1 MKRHNWMAVS
11 AVLTSL
17 ALAGCADESPEK
29 RVAAAKQYLQKND
42 TKAAV
47 IEIKN
52 ALQANPDLGEARY
65 LLGTTLLG
73 EGNVAAAEVELR
85 KALVAKYA
93 EDAVVPDLARSML
106 MLGQAKKLVDEFG
119 ATRLGKPAA
128 DANLQTTLAAAY
140 SALGKPDQ
148 AQAAL
153 DAALA
158 ADATYAPALLISA
171 RQKAGARDF
180 DAALAVVDGVL
191 GREPANTEAWKL
203 KGDLLLY
210 TKNQPDEALAAYR
223 KALEVDAKYGPAHLA
238 ILSLLLQQG
247 KIDDA
252 TRQLEQLAAI
262 APNSP
267 QLKYYEAQ
275 LAYQQKDF
283 KRVRELTQPLL
294 QQAPGSAQ
302 LLQLAGAAE
311 LQLGAPAQAEI
322 YLSRATQIAPQ
333 LALAR
338 RLLIATYLR
347 SGQPAKALA
356 ALNAAADKDG
366 NLEPALYSLAGEVY
380 LQNGDAK
387 KAEAYF
393 AKALKLD
400 PDNARKRTAMA
411 ITHLASGQTTGALDE
426 LQDIAATDAGVTADL
441 ALVSLHVRRNEF
453 DKALA
458 AIDKLEAKQPDKPI
472 AANLRGRV
480 QLAKKDNAAARKSFE
495 RALQIDPNFFA
506 AAASLSA
513 MDIADKKPD
522 DAKQRFDALLA
533 KNPKNGAALLA
544 LAQLAAVNGAS
555 KDEVAA
561 LLTKAVDANPT
572 DAAPRLLLIDLLL
585 RNKDYKQALSVAQ
598 NAVSA
603 LPNST
608 DLLAALGRVQQVS
621 VDVNQA
627 IATYGK
633 LVAMQ
638 PLSSLPLVRLADAQ
652 VANKDLKAAE
662 QSLRKALEIKP
673 DAIEAQ
679 LGLVML
685 AMEGKRYGDALKVAR
700 SIQEQRPKELVGYV
714 MEGDISAA
722 QKNWEAAAA
731 AYRSGLQQAA
741 NTELAIKLSAVL
753 IASGKTA
760 EAERFQT
767 AWRKEHPKDQAFVLR
782 LGELALQRKDYEAA
796 EKAYRAVLEIQP
808 DNALALNNLAWV
820 TGQLKKDGA
829 IAYAEKANQ
838 ISPNQPAFMDTL
850 AMLLADRKEYTK
862 AVELQ
867 LKALEL
873 QPSNAVMRLNLAKIY
888 IKAGD
893 NARAKSELEAL
904 AKLGE
909 KFHAQAEVAAMLKN
923 L

>member
-1 MKRHNWMAVS
+1 MKSKPLIALPI
-11 AVLTSL
+11 VLAAL

-29 RVAAAKQYLQKND
+29 RVAAAKEYLQKKD

-65 LLGTTLLG
+65 LLGTTLLA

-85 KALVAKYA
+85 KALDAKYA
-93 EDAVVPDLARSML
+93 EDAVVPDLARTML

-119 ATRLGKPAA
+119 AAKLGKPVA

-140 SALGKPDQ
+140 SVLGRPDQ

-180 DAALAVVDGVL
+180 DGALAVVDGVI

-223 KALEVDAKYGPAHLA
+223 KTLQIDAKYGPAHLA

-247 KIDDA
+247 KVDDVEK
-252 TRQLEQLAAI
+252 QLEQLKAI

-267 QLKYYEAQ
+267 QTKFYEAQ
-275 LAYQQKDF
+275 LAYAKKDF
-283 KRVRELTQPLL
+283 KRVRELAQPL
-294 QQAPGSAQ
+294 QQLAPNNAQ

-322 YLSRATQIAPQ
+322 YLSRAIQIAPQ
-333 LALAR
+333 LAPAR

-380 LQNGDAK
+380 LQSGDAK
-387 KAEAYF
+387 KAESYF

-400 PDNARKRTAMA
+400 PDNARKRTAVA
-411 ITHLASGQTTGALDE
+411 ITHLASGQTAGALDE
-426 LQDIAATDAGVTADL
+426 LQDIAASDAGVTADL
-441 ALVSLHVRRNEF
+441 ALISVHVRRKEF
-453 DKALA
+453 DQALA
-458 AIDKLEAKQPDKPI
+458 AIAKLEAKQPDKPI
-472 AANLRGRV
+472 AANLRGRL
-480 QLAKKDNAAARKSFE
+480 QLAQKDNAAARKSFE
-495 RALQIDPNFFA
+495 RALEIDPNFFA
-506 AAASLSA
+506 AAASLAA

-522 DAKQRFDALLA
+522 DAKKRFETLLA

-544 LAQLAAVNGAS
+544 LAQLAAVNGAG

-585 RNKDYKQALSVAQ
+585 RNKDNKQALSVAQ
-598 NAVSA
+598 SAVSA
-603 LPNST
+603 LPDSA

-621 VDVNQA
+621 GDVNQA

-638 PLSSLPLVRLADAQ
+638 PLSPQAHVLLADAQ
-652 VANKDLKAAE
+652 AANKDRSAAR
-662 QSLRKALEIKP
+662 QSLRKALELKP
-673 DAIEAQ
+673 DLLDVQ
-679 LGLVML
+679 RRLF
-685 AMEGKRYGDALKVAR
+685 AMQIDDRDYSGAAR
-700 SIQEQRPKELVGYV
+700 IARAVKEQWPKSPVGFIF
-714 MEGDISAA
+714 EGDLANA
-722 QKNWEAAAA
+722 QKNWDAAARF
-731 AYRSGLQQAA
+731 YRDALQISPVTQAA
-741 NTELAIKLSAVL
+741 TKLHAVL
-753 IASGKTA
+753 WASGRTA
-760 EAERFQT
+760 EANKFAAGWQ
-767 AWRKEHPKDQAFVLR
+767 KEHPKDTLFLIYLAEQA
-782 LGELALQRKDYEAA
+782 LGLKNYAAA
-796 EKAYRAVLEIQP
+796 EKLYLAVLDLRPNSAIV
-808 DNALALNNLAWV
+808 LNNLAWV
-820 TGQLKKDGA
+820 SGQQHKDAALG
-829 IAYAEKANQ
+829 YGEKANRLA
-838 ISPNQPAFMDTL
+838 PDQPAFMDTL
-850 AMLLADRKEYTK
+850 AMLLAAKGEYGR

-867 LKALEL
+867 TKALAI
-873 QPSNAVMRLNLAKIY
+873 QPENTGLRMNLAKIY
-888 IKAGD
+888 IQAGD
-893 NARAKSELEAL
+893 KAQAKRELETL
-904 AKLGE
+904 AKLGD
-909 KFHAQAEVAAMLKN
+909 KFASQAEVVSLLGAL
-923 L
+923 

>member
-210 TKNQPDEALAAYR
+210 TRTSPTRRWRRTAAR
-223 KALEVDAKYGPAHLA
+223 SKSTPYGPAHLA

-267 QLKYYEAQ
+267 AQ
-275 LAYQQKDF
+275 VLRGAVGHQQKDF

-311 LQLGAPAQAEI
+311 LQLGAAQAEI

-338 RLLIATYLR
+338 RLLIATCDR
-347 SGQPAKALA
+347 ASPAAGGAECRRRQGRQPRA
-356 ALNAAADKDG
+356 
-366 NLEPALYSLAGEVY
+366 ALYSLAYEVY
-380 LQNGDAK
+380 LANGDAK

-621 VDVNQA
+621 GDVNQA

-700 SIQEQRPKELVGYV
+700 SIQEQRPKELVGSV

-867 LKALEL
+867 LKAPEL

-888 IKAGD
+888 IKAGTTRGR
-893 NARAKSELEAL
+893 RANSRRWQNS
-904 AKLGE
+904 GE
-909 KFHAQAEVAAMLKN
+909 VPCPG
-923 L
+923 